1 MMIVISRI
9 AKYPRDCVEPAGV
22 WDQFGKEEIRR
33 VRPFRNVRTINI
45 LAAVVVVVVVVV
57 VEAGGG
63 GAAAGATGGGAK
75 PGGR

>member
-33 VRPFRNVRTINI
+33 VRPFRNVRTIII
-45 LAAVVVVVVVVV
+45 LAAVVVVVVV

>member
-57 VEAGGG
+57 EAGGG

-75 PGGR
+75 PRWR